1 MTLQWE
7 FRREIVLLALRGHY
21 QGTDTFSCHDGVPRW
36 GLWYM
41 GLLSDAGAAN
51 LHGKVRGT
59 HLMPAAVHD
68 FIDGHWCQTRA
79 VQPEAFRN
87 GFHNLQI
94 WLIFKRHS
102 PFCKNFPHQ
111 NACKDNAQEPEVR
124 EKWLLRTERTVSNST
139 VSSSSSGLC
148 AIITQNEKGSI

>member
-1 MTLQWE
+1 
-7 FRREIVLLALRGHY
+7 
-21 QGTDTFSCHDGVPRW
+21 
-36 GLWYM
+36 M

-51 LHGKVRGT
+51 LHRKVRDT

-68 FIDGHWCQTRA
+68 FIDGHWCQARA

-94 WLIFKRHS
+94 GLIFKRHS

-111 NACKDNAQEPEVR
+111 NACKGNAQKPEGR
-124 EKWLLRTERTVSNST
+124 EKWLLRTERTASNYT
-139 VSSSSSGLC
+139 ALSSSSSLC
-148 AIITQNEKGSI
+148 IIITQNESRSIQGLCAS